1 MQGWDFL
8 YFTSHALSLDSLS
21 SRGCRNFMK
30 LISFTVT
37 ASMQILNSCDSAC
50 SHAADFYA
58 PMTSTVSAL
67 DVILDEEGPEA
78 LPYSASVAGSS

>member
-30 LISFTVT
+30 LINFTVT
-37 ASMQILNSCDSAC
+37 ASMQILNSREDLAIVP
-50 SHAADFYA
+50 AA
-58 PMTSTVSAL
+58 MQQISML
-67 DVILDEEGPEA
+67 Q
-78 LPYSASVAGSS
+78 